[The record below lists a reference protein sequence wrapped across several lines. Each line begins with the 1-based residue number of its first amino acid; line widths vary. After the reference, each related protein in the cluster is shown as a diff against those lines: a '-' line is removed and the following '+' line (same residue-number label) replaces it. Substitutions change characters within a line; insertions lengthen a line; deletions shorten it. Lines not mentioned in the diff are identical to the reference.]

1 MGTKERLQKE
11 IDRLERYA
19 KFYLSMLL
27 TILGGI
33 VWSIYAILDKKAN
46 KDIIILAGIG
56 AVIAIFIAFKIRS
69 IDYQEDEL
77 LDKLEQTKG
86 DE

>member
-1 MGTKERLQKE
+1 MGSKERLQKE

-27 TILGGI
+27 AILSGI
-33 VWSIYAILDKKAN
+33 VWSIYAILDKKVN
-46 KDIIILAGIG
+46 KDIMILAGVG
-56 AVIAIFIAFKIRS
+56 AIIAIFIALKIKS

-77 LDKLEQTKG
+77 LEKLEK
-86 DE
+86 EE